1 MDRMACDAALRIATS
16 PVYAQIIME
25 RSTRRSGRLVSPL
38 ETLTKRI
45 ERKTASKIENLEMI
59 VPYSAPPW
67 WIPPKLIIE
76 GSKEKAEAAHKELIV
91 TTKAKLIYTDGS
103 GINGKIG
110 AAAVGGGITGRAYL
124 GPSTSYTV
132 YSAELY
138 GIILALF
145 MGFRTGYKD
154 NHIIICADNQT
165 ALKAIANPRGGSGQ
179 HMVKFI
185 VWLIDD
191 HRRRGVNV
199 ELHWV
204 PAHIGIAGNEAAD
217 VAAKQAT
224 GWKSKRRSRGPLVE
238 IDTDDKAKQTTMIKE
253 LKSARKQAIR
263 KDILPQWTA
272 LWKEETRGR
281 DLFRIE
287 PSPRK
292 AILRLHDDLSKEMST
307 IAVQLR
313 TRKIGLNH
321 FLFGRGVLGFDS
333 PVCSCRQGKQTVEHV
348 LFHCMRHQRQRRG
361 LWLAEKREAKWGEV
375 TLRQVLTDPRS
386 LLKAVHFIKESGL
399 IGQFRAPI
407 MEEDDY

>member
-1 MDRMACDAALRIATS
+1 MEGHQDLSILQYNVNKSRSRVMIPLFESEGIEKFDTMAIQEPWRNLYQPTTNNRLNQHFNLHYIDRED
-16 PVYAQIIME
+16 
-25 RSTRRSGRLVSPL
+25 TRVCFYIN
-38 ETLTKRI
+38 KRI
-45 ERKTASKIENLEMI
+45 DMA
-59 VPYSAPPW
+59 
-67 WIPPKLIIE
+67 
-76 GSKEKAEAAHKELIV
+76 
-91 TTKAKLIYTDGS
+91 
-103 GINGKIG
+103 
-110 AAAVGGGITGRAYL
+110 
-124 GPSTSYTV
+124 SYTV
-132 YSAELY
+132 TH
-138 GIILALF
+138 
-145 MGFRTGYKD
+145 RTKD
-154 NHIIICADNQT
+154 LSTLTLRLPA
-165 ALKAIANPRGGSGQ
+165 RGGSGQ
-179 HMVKFI
+179 HMVKFV

-224 GWKSKRRSRGPLVE
+224 GWKLKRRSRGPLVE
-238 IDTDDKAKQTTMIKE
+238 IDTDDKAKQATMIKE

-287 PSPRK
+287 SSPRK

-386 LLKAVHFIKESGL
+386 LLKAVQFIKESGL